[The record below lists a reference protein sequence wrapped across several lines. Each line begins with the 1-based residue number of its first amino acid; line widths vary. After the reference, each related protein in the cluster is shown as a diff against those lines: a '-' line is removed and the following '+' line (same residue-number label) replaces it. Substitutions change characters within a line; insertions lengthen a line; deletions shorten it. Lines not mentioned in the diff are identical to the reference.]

1 MKAITLIV
9 LMSCLIVMAPAQEG
23 PAYANTKRVTIK
35 DYTVK
40 QLHGDNILT
49 LQTQTTGFYDDMG
62 NLTEKYIMQGNLTY
76 LGKEISKIK
85 QDPWFKE
92 CLKYNYM
99 NLLSSRSL
107 ELQTGE
113 KGENTYLEYDNK
125 GKLLKKTESRI
136 LKETGDTWEFHYNQ
150 VGYVYEYYQ
159 VVKDST
165 SKIIAK
171 KVFDYFDDLQ
181 ETHYYVYNKLN
192 KLQSIHEVSPSDSLI
207 CKRLYE
213 YDEAGNLLK
222 ESLYDHQEQ
231 ILEAT
236 TYAYDEQNRLLQSS
250 YAVWH
255 PRFGHVPSLKRQTD
269 YFYD

>member
-9 LMSCLIVMAPAQEG
+9 LMTCLIMIAPAQEG
-23 PAYANTKRVTIK
+23 PAYTNTKRVTIK

-40 QLHGDNILT
+40 QLHGENILA
-49 LQTQTTGFYDDMG
+49 LQTQTTGFYDDNG

-76 LGKEISKIK
+76 SGKEIVKIK

-92 CLKYNYM
+92 RLVYNYM
-99 NLLSSRSL
+99 NLLSSRSV

-113 KGENTYLEYDNK
+113 KDEYTYLEYDNK
-125 GKLLKKTESRI
+125 GKIVKKTESRVF
-136 LKETGDTWEFHYNQ
+136 KETGDVWEFNYNQ

-159 VVKDST
+159 IVKDST
-165 SKIIAK
+165 SNIIEK

-181 ETHYYVYNKLN
+181 ETHYYIYDNDNRLK
-192 KLQSIHEVSPSDSLI
+192 SIHELSPSDSLMY
-207 CKRLYE
+207 KHLYE
-213 YDEAGNLLK
+213 YDQVGNLLK
-222 ESLYDHQEQ
+222 VSLYDQEEK

-236 TYAYDEQNRLLQSS
+236 SYAYDEQNRLLQSS
-250 YAVWH
+250 YSIWN
-255 PRFGHVPSLKRQTD
+255 PRFGHVPRLKRQTD